1 MDLLGVQKD
10 IDGLKA
16 LLSDQQTKI
25 AALESK
31 IAEDVNQIAD
41 KVIGAISPKIDEAAT
56 SINTLTVTAS
66 NAIEEV
72 VNSVNAAVALAKRGI
87 TVNWGPE
94 KD

>member
-41 KVIGAISPKIDEAAT
+41 KVIGAISPKIDEVAT